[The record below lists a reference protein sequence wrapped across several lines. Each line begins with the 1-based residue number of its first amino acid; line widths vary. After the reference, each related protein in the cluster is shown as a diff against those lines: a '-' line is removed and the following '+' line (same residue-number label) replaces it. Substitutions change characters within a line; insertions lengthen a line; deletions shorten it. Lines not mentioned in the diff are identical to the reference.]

1 MRARI
6 FTTLLLV
13 SCSIGADAQDAT
25 DDKADA
31 RSSQEISRRV
41 IVIQRLTS
49 DTKMAEQLELA
60 PDQRKKIMIAMERF
74 QDATRKLYSNN
85 SAGFTTGST
94 AYREL
99 AEKFFSEA
107 EESLTA
113 RQREKLGELEIQP
126 RRPSRPSLSREEL
139 QESRKLQSL
148 LSEMWR
154 VLYDRELAESLEV
167 TPTQRVEIREA
178 QQKLM
183 EVQRERTKSAA
194 EGGGID
200 LRLYN
205 ESIEELM
212 FEAQEILTPKQVES
226 LARSAKLKR
235 LKSSYGDEFGMIVG
249 LADDFEMDDE
259 ARSKLR
265 EKVQEARKE
274 YYDSIEQL
282 KVDTLE
288 EVVGFLPAKYR
299 EEAREAAEQFFEEE
313 IRRRQLRERVESRR
327 TATPVR

>member
-13 SCSIGADAQDAT
+13 SCSIGADAQVAT

-31 RSSQEISRRV
+31 ISSQEISRRV

-126 RRPSRPSLSREEL
+126 RRPSRPR
-139 QESRKLQSL
+139 QT
-148 LSEMWR
+148 
-154 VLYDRELAESLEV
+154 A
-167 TPTQRVEIREA
+167 
-178 QQKLM
+178 
-183 EVQRERTKSAA
+183 
-194 EGGGID
+194 
-200 LRLYN
+200 RL
-205 ESIEELM
+205 
-212 FEAQEILTPKQVES
+212 
-226 LARSAKLKR
+226 
-235 LKSSYGDEFGMIVG
+235 G
-249 LADDFEMDDE
+249 
-259 ARSKLR
+259 
-265 EKVQEARKE
+265 
-274 YYDSIEQL
+274 
-282 KVDTLE
+282 
-288 EVVGFLPAKYR
+288 
-299 EEAREAAEQFFEEE
+299 
-313 IRRRQLRERVESRR
+313 
-327 TATPVR
+327 